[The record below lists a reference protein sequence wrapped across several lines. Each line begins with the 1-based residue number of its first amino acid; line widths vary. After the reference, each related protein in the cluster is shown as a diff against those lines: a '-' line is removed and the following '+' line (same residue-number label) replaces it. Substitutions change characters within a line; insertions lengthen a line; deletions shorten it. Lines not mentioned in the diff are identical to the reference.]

1 MPTTNTSKTKMETYP
16 TLIVVICSSLF
27 LSCVF
32 LDVDVASK
40 LRLASSSL
48 TSAAFIVATD
58 LESTRFSFESTL
70 LVLASSSNFVRL
82 MPNSSLVHKAPRIIV
97 TIAMSHMTMSEMS
110 NLLELLFKET
120 FKVDAIEEFTND
132 ESLLANMLGMN
143 RKETVKFTI
152 DELRLFFLV

>member
-1 MPTTNTSKTKMETYP
+1 MPTTNTSKTKMDTYP

-27 LSCVF
+27 FSCVL
-32 LDVDVASK
+32 LDVDDASK
-40 LRLASSSL
+40 LRLASRSL
-48 TSAAFIVATD
+48 TSATFIVATD

-132 ESLLANMLGMN
+132 DSLLANMLGMN